1 VLYIEADLGVQG
13 KEQNEIPDDTSKEPL
28 GSKCHRGWW
37 QSHWNP
43 FLFLLNP
50 NIFNSYLFCNLNF
63 FSLSDIFLR
72 NINFAGE
79 KDVKYPFYHVSL
91 FFLIFGKVS
100 LSPLLPSLQPC
111 KAIELSCSL
120 FLVYIF
126 TLQNFW
132 KKRNVFEVKMPVLGY
147 DVYTIIHYP
156 Y

>member
-1 VLYIEADLGVQG
+1 MAE
-13 KEQNEIPDDTSKEPL
+13 S
-28 GSKCHRGWW
+28 HR
-37 QSHWNP
+37 NP

-79 KDVKYPFYHVSL
+79 KDAKYPFYHVSL

-120 FLVYIF
+120 FLF
-126 TLQNFW
+126 TYLLYRIYW
-132 KKRNVFEVKMPVLGY
+132 KKRNIFEVKMPVLGY

-156 Y
+156 H